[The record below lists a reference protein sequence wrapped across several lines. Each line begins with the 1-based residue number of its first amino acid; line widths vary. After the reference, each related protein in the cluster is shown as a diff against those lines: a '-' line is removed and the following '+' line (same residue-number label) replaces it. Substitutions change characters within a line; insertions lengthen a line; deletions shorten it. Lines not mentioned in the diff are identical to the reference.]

1 MHRLPTRKDTA
12 CRHRK
17 TCLHRKTRLSSRMG
31 GF

>member
-1 MHRLPTRKDTA
+1 MPTRSCTA

-17 TCLHRKTRLSSRMG
+17 TCRHKKTRLSSRMG